1 MEFLDVPA
9 DIRSVRYRKL
19 NKNLNTFVI
28 PKIITYIPSP
38 TDDDY
43 KRGYITRYFIQ
54 KANDDSGYV
63 YELNADSIYDFAT
76 TPFYII
82 QNLKWR
88 LSGTADEVRES
99 NFKSVKLASQK
110 MKGLLLYLPNYLQF
124 YKY

>member
-76 TPFYII
+76 TPFYTI

-99 NFKSVKLASQK
+99 NFKSVKLSSQK